1 MEKINPPRG
10 TADLLPAEK
19 ARHNLVID
27 LAREVAARYGFADM
41 ATPIFEFTEVFS
53 RPLGASS
60 DVVSKE
66 TYSLQD
72 RGGASL
78 TLRPEG
84 TAAVMRALL
93 SAGLTQQLPQKLF
106 YSGPMFRYERPQKGR
121 MRQFHQVGA
130 ELIGPG
136 GPLADAEIIACGAAL
151 LEALGV
157 AGSCVLHLNSL
168 GDSESR
174 QAYRTALLAYLEKYR
189 ADLSEDSQR
198 RLDSNPLRILDSK
211 EATDREIVAAAPLLA
226 DHLNEASRRHFDQLC
241 GALDAA
247 GISWQMDHR
256 LVRGLDYYCHTAFE
270 FITDALGAQGTVLG
284 GGRYD
289 GLSEMLGGPPLPA
302 VGFAAGVERLA
313 LLAAEPETKAVDLAI
328 IAADEES
335 LTACFALAVE
345 CRAAGLAVDLPLSG
359 NLSKKMKRAN
369 QAAVRQALIIGAAE
383 LQAGTGQL
391 RDMQSGE
398 QQEMELDQLP
408 ARLSGLLTGK
418 P

>member
-66 TYSLQD
+66 TYSLED

-84 TAAVMRALL
+84 TASVMRALL
-93 SAGLTQQLPQKLF
+93 SGGLTQQLPQKLF

-168 GDSESR
+168 GDGESR
-174 QAYRTALLAYLEKYR
+174 QAYRTALLAYLEQYR
-189 ADLSEDSQR
+189 SDLSEDSQR
-198 RLDSNPLRILDSK
+198 RLTSNPLRILDSK
-211 EATDREIVAAAPLLA
+211 EAADREIVAEAPLLA
-226 DHLNEASRRHFDQLC
+226 TYLNDISRRHFDQLC
-241 GALDAA
+241 SALDAA

-313 LLAAEPETKAVDLAI
+313 LLAAEPEIKAVDLAI

-335 LTACFALAVE
+335 LTACFALAVK

-359 NLSKKMKRAN
+359 NLSKKMKRAH

-398 QQEMELDQLP
+398 QQEIELKQLP
-408 ARLSGLLTGK
+408 ERLSLVIAGK